1 MNSRWIGH
9 QYMKMKNSDFKGGAM
24 MKLNKL
30 LIPLKL
36 LVVNIVSIL
45 FLLGLIIMNTATYLA
60 FGVELGLANTGVFL
74 MVIALIIDNESR
86 ERR

>member
-1 MNSRWIGH
+1 MNLVKIGH
-9 QYMKMKNSDFKGGAM
+9 QFMKVKNLAFKGGGT
-24 MKLNKL
+24 MKLNKI

-45 FLLGLIIMNTATYLA
+45 FLLGLIVMNTATYLA
-60 FGVELGLANTGVFL
+60 FGIELGLANTGAFL
-74 MVIALIIDNESR
+74 VVIALIIDNESR

>member
-1 MNSRWIGH
+1 
-9 QYMKMKNSDFKGGAM
+9 MKMKNSDFKGGAM
-24 MKLNKL
+24 MNLNKL

-74 MVIALIIDNESR
+74 VVIALIIDNESR

>member
-1 MNSRWIGH
+1 
-9 QYMKMKNSDFKGGAM
+9 MKVKNLAFKGGVT

-45 FLLGLIIMNTATYLA
+45 FLLGLIVMNTATYLA
-60 FGVELGLANTGVFL
+60 FGVEIGLANTGAFL
-74 MVIALIIDNESR
+74 VIIALIIDNESR

>member
-1 MNSRWIGH
+1 MMN
-9 QYMKMKNSDFKGGAM
+9 
-24 MKLNKL
+24 LNKL

-45 FLLGLIIMNTATYLA
+45 FLLGLIIVNTATYLG
-60 FGVELGLANTGVFL
+60 FGVVVGLINTGTFL
-74 MVIALIIDNESR
+74 VIIALIIDNESR